1 MPTKKECL
9 RRRIIDLISTSSLL
23 LLHPPRKAKFE
34 ICLFSIIM
42 NKYKTNAGVEALH
55 QYSEKESPP
64 FALDDHFPSPTEQRH
79 DKFRQTSSD
88 FLKSNPTQSPTTNLD
103 VDSKCV
109 KLTSTHYDENH
120 SAMPSY
126 SQHSSHSTP
135 PDLTESAMT
144 EGTSYCS
151 DFSAPKS
158 DITKSMNNKMK
169 MPSSPS
175 LSRHT
180 SMMSSILST
189 SSLTNVPLE
198 PRLPNADFYPVDNGS
213 FKTTSSSFT
222 NPHTI
227 IRQPETNL
235 CSIGFSELMK
245 AADDS
250 SVELEQSLPA
260 SRLTDHRSNGRL
272 PPLLESQE
280 VESGALITA
289 APQFESGHKGK
300 VRKWWHNVPLYGS
313 GSHTVNQELERPL
326 MSTIAGTNAND
337 APSGQLHITRLL
349 SNDCLQHHYANLALE
364 RASASVETKIEG
376 DNSFEVSFLLG
387 ENAQCTVDD
396 VVEVISNT
404 DLLNLWCNPIETLIV
419 TSNSSEGSSFTRSLD
434 ETSSNNECE
443 GLTGSSN
450 CHDDNK
456 RIREYEAE
464 WIEATTSSL
473 ESPSSSASFILS
485 AGQSVLRS
493 LGLTSYG
500 KITMF
505 IERRHGRIGLTVGP
519 FNVGVGVGV
528 VVSHSISIS
537 SEDPSSSGGRIRIVD
552 RVRLIHDN
560 EEEMYFLGRMFGC
573 AMGSCLSH
581 FFFPSIDGYVDQ
593 ATMSMARLRILLEHD
608 ENY

>member
-1 MPTKKECL
+1 MY
-9 RRRIIDLISTSSLL
+9 
-23 LLHPPRKAKFE
+23 
-34 ICLFSIIM
+34 
-42 NKYKTNAGVEALH
+42 KYETNAGVEALH

-64 FALDDHFPSPTEQRH
+64 FALDDHFSSPEEQHH
-79 DKFRQTSSD
+79 DKFRQTPSD
-88 FLKSNPTQSPTTNLD
+88 FSKSNPTQSPTKDSDSDSNCETFISTNCDDNL
-103 VDSKCV
+103 
-109 KLTSTHYDENH
+109 

-151 DFSAPKS
+151 DISAPKS
-158 DITKSMNNKMK
+158 DITKSMNDKMEI
-169 MPSSPS
+169 PSPPS

-189 SSLTNVPLE
+189 SSLTSIPLE
-198 PRLPNADFYPVDNGS
+198 PRLPSADFYPVHNGS
-213 FKTTSSSFT
+213 FKSTSASFT
-222 NPHTI
+222 NPNTI
-227 IRQPETNL
+227 IRQPETNA

-250 SVELEQSLPA
+250 SVELEQSLPT
-260 SRLTDHRSNGRL
+260 SRSLDHRSNGRL

-280 VESGALITA
+280 VEPGALITA
-289 APQFESGHKGK
+289 APKFESGH
-300 VRKWWHNVPLYGS
+300 RVP
-313 GSHTVNQELERPL
+313 E
-326 MSTIAGTNAND
+326 IANYA
-337 APSGQLHITRLL
+337 APGQLHITRLL
-349 SNDCLQHHYANLALE
+349 SNDSLQHQYANLALE
-364 RASASVETKIEG
+364 RASASIETKIES

-404 DLLNLWCNPIETLIV
+404 DLLNLWCDPIETLIV
-419 TSNSSEGSSFTRSLD
+419 TSNSSEGSSLTRSLD
-434 ETSSNNECE
+434 ETITNNEYE

-450 CHDDNK
+450 FHYDNE

-473 ESPSSSASFILS
+473 ESPSSSASFILG

-505 IERRHGRIGLTVGP
+505 IERRHGRIGLTIGP
-519 FNVGVGVGV
+519 FNAGVGVGV

-537 SEDPSSSGGRIRIVD
+537 YEDPSSNSGRIRIVD

-560 EEEMYFLGRMFGC
+560 EEEMFFLGRMFGC
-573 AMGSCLSH
+573 VVGSCLSH
-581 FFFPSIDGYVDQ
+581 FFFPSIGGYVDQ
-593 ATMSMARLRILLEHD
+593 ATMSMARLRILLERDGDSTRSPTHSCC
-608 ENY
+608 